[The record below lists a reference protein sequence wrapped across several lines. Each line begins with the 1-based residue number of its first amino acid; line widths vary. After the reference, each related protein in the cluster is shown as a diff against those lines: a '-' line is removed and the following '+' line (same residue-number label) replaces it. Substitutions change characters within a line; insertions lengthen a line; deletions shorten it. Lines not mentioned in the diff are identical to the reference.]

1 MTVNN
6 ELDNNNNEGLCGL
19 WPWWETVPEES
30 GKRKLPW
37 NANGLLSVDQRDN
50 RGPVKVK
57 IDFCQG
63 RYWFRM

>member
-1 MTVNN
+1 M
-6 ELDNNNNEGLCGL
+6 
-19 WPWWETVPEES
+19 PEES

-50 RGPVKVK
+50 RGSVKVK